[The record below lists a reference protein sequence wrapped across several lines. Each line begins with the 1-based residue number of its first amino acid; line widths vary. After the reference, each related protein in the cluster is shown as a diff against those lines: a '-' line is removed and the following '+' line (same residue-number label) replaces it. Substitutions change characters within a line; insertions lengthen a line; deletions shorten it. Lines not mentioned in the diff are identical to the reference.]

1 MKKIHPINRIF
12 IAVICLG
19 GYYFYYNYLRG
30 YYDTVTIEDLSKNE
44 SYLADEPSDKMHYS
58 FRWIKIEGE
67 LYGETKLKIVDSWTN
82 NSHLEHGKY
91 RDTLILNFKKQ
102 GVFDTLIVN
111 NYCDFAIQSE
121 FQNIPKPNTKG
132 NLKIKIHL
140 GGFF

>member
-1 MKKIHPINRIF
+1 MKKIHPIYKIL

-19 GYYFYYNYLRG
+19 SYYFYYNYLRG
-30 YYDTVTIEDLSKNE
+30 YYNTVTIDDLSKNE
-44 SYLADEPSDKMHYS
+44 SFLADEPSDKMRYN
-58 FRWIKIEGE
+58 FRWIKIKGE
-67 LYGETKLKIVDSWTN
+67 LYGETKLKIIDSWIN

-132 NLKIKIHL
+132 KLQVKVHL